1 MNRVKWLLGFIGVAI
16 MLIGCASN
24 PIVPMASSD
33 AAGTHIV
40 AATSADNTV
49 MMRFDAEAGSN
60 YFIDVYGDSS
70 LRSGDVG
77 LDQIQDEAK
86 GKQMVQDTQR
96 AESLF

>member
-1 MNRVKWLLGFIGVAI
+1 LQQQSWAYRDQTKNASRYRPEGCSRQKFTPLEGKANLYVVANSILG
-16 MLIGCASN
+16 
-24 PIVPMASSD
+24 
-33 AAGTHIV
+33 T
-40 AATSADNTV
+40 
-49 MMRFDAEAGSN
+49 MREAGSN
-60 YFIDVYGDSS
+60 HFIEVSGDSS

>member
-1 MNRVKWLLGFIGVAI
+1 
-16 MLIGCASN
+16 
-24 PIVPMASSD
+24 
-33 AAGTHIV
+33 
-40 AATSADNTV
+40 
-49 MMRFDAEAGSN
+49 MREAGSN
-60 YFIDVYGDSS
+60 HFVEVSGDSS